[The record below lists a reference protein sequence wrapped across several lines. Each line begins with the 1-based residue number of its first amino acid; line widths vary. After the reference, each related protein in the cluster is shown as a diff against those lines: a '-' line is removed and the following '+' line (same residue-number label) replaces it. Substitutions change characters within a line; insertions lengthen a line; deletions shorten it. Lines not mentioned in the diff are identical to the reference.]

1 MPTTSPTT
9 APIHNR
15 MGPGE
20 ERTGH
25 LDETTVNFV
34 SLGEDSDLAPLL
46 VGLPDDRCQCPHW
59 GYLFTGR
66 MEVTYA
72 DRVEVIE
79 PGDAF
84 LMSPGHSPKAEA
96 GSSFVLFSPKDEL
109 AALEAHF
116 EAAMQRMQAG
126 APGS

>member
-20 ERTGH
+20 EHTEH
-25 LDETTVNFV
+25 LDDTTVNFV
-34 SLGEDSDLAPLL
+34 TIHADSDLAPLL
-46 VGLPDDRCQCPHW
+46 VGLPDDKCQCPHW
-59 GYLFTGR
+59 GYLQSGEMT
-66 MEVTYA
+66 VTYA
-72 DRVEVIE
+72 DHVEVIR

-84 LMSPGHSPKAEA
+84 YMTPGHSPAAIA
-96 GSSFVLFSPKDEL
+96 GTSFVLFSPKDEL

-116 EAAMQRMQAG
+116 AAAMQSA
-126 APGS
+126 AAE